1 MMKHR
6 CPATENPMV
15 WVAAC
20 TLAARR
26 HATADYP
33 QPSDVDDARAAL
45 EAAAQAIADALI
57 KAIRP

>member
-1 MMKHR
+1 
-6 CPATENPMV
+6 MV